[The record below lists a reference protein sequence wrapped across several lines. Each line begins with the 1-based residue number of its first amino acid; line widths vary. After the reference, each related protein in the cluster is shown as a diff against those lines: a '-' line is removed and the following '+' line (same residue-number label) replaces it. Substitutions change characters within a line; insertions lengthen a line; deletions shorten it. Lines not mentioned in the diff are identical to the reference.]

1 MCSPESRQGSPDGRK
16 DSPGLEAL
24 AQLGSPASSRPQTVG
39 GRSQASALAQLAD
52 VEGSSWG
59 PRGSHA
65 PSKYGSFSADLD
77 FDEFLDRQQ
86 RFLAV
91 CTSHKICC
99 LTIEAVAAVVVTAA
113 ALVSACGHHCYMCHT
128 CRQPSACYIINNQTA
143 ACILMMYIVQPK
155 CVHCNVQDGTNYD
168 IRNCIR
174 VYTKLTA
181 SCVAFNSPE
190 LHCTSHTSCITQ
202 SAR

>member
-91 CTSHKICC
+91 CTNHKICC
-99 LTIEAVAAVVVTAA
+99 LTIKAVAAVVVTAA
-113 ALVSACGHHCYMCHT
+113 EHHCYMCHT
-128 CRQPSACYIINNQTA
+128 CRQPSACYIISNQTA
-143 ACILMMYIVQPK
+143 ACIQMMYIVQHK
-155 CVHCNVQDGTNYD
+155 GVHCNVQYGPNYD
-168 IRNCIR
+168 TRNCIR
-174 VYTKLTA
+174 VYTILC
-181 SCVAFNSPE
+181 S
-190 LHCTSHTSCITQ
+190 I
-202 SAR
+202 